1 MNSIRETAPEPV
13 YRWVIVSASALMLAL
28 SMGMMVNGTS
38 VFFIPL
44 FEEFGWQRGDVSLI
58 NTSGLVGL
66 AIGGIFMGRIADETP
81 IRRVILVGAVVIGL
95 CILGASQATVLWQFY
110 VLFFIAGFLGAGA
123 LFAPLIAN
131 VGNWF
136 KTGSGLALGIAAAG
150 QALGQGGMPYVL
162 ALLIGAL
169 GWRDALM
176 SVGLTMLVLL
186 ISLAMLIKQPPKNT
200 ISSDVSAADD
210 PLADPVAD
218 VGDAV
223 LIAPNTTALWLG
235 AAAIL
240 CCICMAVP
248 LMHLVPLM
256 QDRGITLEEAGSVL
270 FVMLI
275 VAIAGRIAFGK
286 LADMI
291 GAIRTYL
298 IASCFQTVLVFFFLE
313 IDTLQGYYIFAVIYG
328 FGYAG
333 VMTSILVCVRVLT
346 PVSKRASVLGIV
358 IFFAFMGHGIGGYQG
373 GFFFDLTGN
382 YTLTYANA
390 AFAGIINLI
399 LVGALY
405 ITTNR
410 RRAALAFAT

>member
-1 MNSIRETAPEPV
+1 MNSIRDTAPEPA
-13 YRWVIVSASALMLAL
+13 YRWVIVSASAIMLAL

-38 VFFIPL
+38 VFFTPL
-44 FEEFGWQRGDVSLI
+44 FEEFGWQRGAVSLI

-66 AIGGIFMGRIADETP
+66 AIGGIFMGHIADKTP
-81 IRRVILVGAVVIGL
+81 IRQVILVGAVVIGL
-95 CILGASQATVLWQFY
+95 CMLGASQANVLWQFY
-110 VLFFIAGFLGAGA
+110 LLFFIAGFLGAGA

-136 KTGSGLALGIAAAG
+136 KTGAGLALGIAAAG

-162 ALLIGAL
+162 ALLIGTL

-176 SVGLTMLVLL
+176 SVGITMLVLL
-186 ISLAMLIKQPPKNT
+186 ISLAMLIKQPPINT
-200 ISSDVSAADD
+200 TPSDASAADD
-210 PLADPVAD
+210 PLADG
-218 VGDAV
+218 GDAV
-223 LIAPNTTALWLG
+223 LIAPNTIALWLG

-248 LMHLVPLM
+248 LMHLVPLI
-256 QDRGITLEEAGSVL
+256 QDRGISLEDAGSVL

-291 GAIRTYL
+291 GAIRTYW
-298 IASCFQTVLVFFFLE
+298 IASCCQTVLVFFFLQ

-333 VMTSILVCVRVLT
+333 VMTGLLVSVRVLT

-358 IFFAFMGHGIGGYQG
+358 LFFAFMGHGIGGYQG
-373 GFFFDLTGN
+373 GYFFDSTGN

-390 AFAGIINLI
+390 AFAGMINLI

-405 ITTNR
+405 ITINR
-410 RRAALAFAT
+410 RRATLAFAI

>member
-1 MNSIRETAPEPV
+1 
-13 YRWVIVSASALMLAL
+13 MLAL

-38 VFFIPL
+38 VFFMPL
-44 FEEFGWQRGDVSLI
+44 FEEFGWQRGAVSLI
-58 NTSGLVGL
+58 NSAGLVGL
-66 AIGGIFMGRIADETP
+66 AIGGIFMGRIADKTP
-81 IRRVILVGAVVIGL
+81 IRRVILLGAVVIGL
-95 CILGASQATVLWQFY
+95 SMLGASQANALWQFY
-110 VLFFIAGFLGAGA
+110 LLFFIGGFFGAGA

-131 VGNWF
+131 VGKWF
-136 KTGSGLALGIAAAG
+136 VTGSGLALGIAAAG

-162 ALLIGAL
+162 ALLIGAF

-176 SVGLTMLVLL
+176 SVGLAMLVLL

-200 ISSDVSAADD
+200 TSSESSDAGAAG
-210 PLADPVAD
+210 DPVAD
-218 VGDAV
+218 GGDTI
-223 LIAPNTTALWLG
+223 LLAPNTVALWLG

-240 CCICMAVP
+240 CCTCMAVP

-256 QDRGITLEEAGSVL
+256 QDRGFSLEDAGSVL

-275 VAIAGRIAFGK
+275 VAIVGRIAFGK

-291 GAIRTYL
+291 GAIRTYW
-298 IASCFQTVLVFFFLE
+298 IASCYQTVLVFFFLE
-313 IDTLQGYYIFAVIYG
+313 IGTLQEFYIFAVIYG

-333 VMTSILVCVRVLT
+333 VMTSILVCARALT
-346 PVSKRASVLGIV
+346 PESKRASVLGIV

-373 GFFFDLTGN
+373 GFFFDLSGN

-410 RRAALAFAT
+410 RRAALALAT

>member
-1 MNSIRETAPEPV
+1 MSSIREAVPEPV

-44 FEEFGWQRGDVSLI
+44 FEEFGWQRGAVSLI
-58 NTSGLVGL
+58 NTSGLAGL
-66 AIGGIFMGRIADETP
+66 AIGGILMGRIADKTP

-95 CILGASQATVLWQFY
+95 CMLGASQASALWQLY
-110 VLFFIAGFLGAGA
+110 ALFFIAGFLGAGA
-123 LFAPLIAN
+123 IFAP
-131 VGNWF
+131 
-136 KTGSGLALGIAAAG
+136 
-150 QALGQGGMPYVL
+150 YVM

-169 GWRDALM
+169 GWRDALL

-186 ISLAMLIKQPPKNT
+186 ISLAMLIKQPPKHRT
-200 ISSDVSAADD
+200 SSDTVAADD
-210 PLADPVAD
+210 LLADT
-218 VGDAV
+218 GDTG
-223 LIAPNTTALWLG
+223 LIAPNAIALWLG

-240 CCICMAVP
+240 CCTCMAVP

-256 QDRGITLEEAGSVL
+256 QDRGISLEDAGSVL

-291 GAIRTYL
+291 GAIRAYW
-298 IASCFQTVLVFFFLE
+298 IASCFQTVLVFFFIQ
-313 IDTLQGYYIFAVIYG
+313 IDTLYGYYIFAVIYG

-333 VMTSILVCVRVLT
+333 VMTGILVCVRVLT
-346 PVSKRASVLGIV
+346 PLSNRASVLGIV
-358 IFFAFMGHGIGGYQG
+358 LSFAFMGHAIGGYQG

-390 AFAGIINLI
+390 AFAGILNLI
-399 LVGALY
+399 LIGALY

-410 RRAALAFAT
+410 RRAALEIAA

>member
-1 MNSIRETAPEPV
+1 MNSIRDTAPEPA
-13 YRWVIVSASALMLAL
+13 YRWVIVGATGIMLAL

-38 VFFIPL
+38 VFFTPL
-44 FEEFGWQRGDVSLI
+44 FEEFGWQRGAVSLI

-66 AIGGIFMGRIADETP
+66 AIGGIFMGRIADKTS
-81 IRRVILVGAVVIGL
+81 IRRIILIGAVVIGL
-95 CILGASQATVLWQFY
+95 CMLAASQANVLWQFY
-110 VLFFIAGFLGAGA
+110 LLFFIAGFLGAGA

-136 KTGSGLALGIAAAG
+136 KTGAGLALGIAAAG

-176 SVGLTMLVLL
+176 SVGMTMLVLL
-186 ISLAMLIKQPPKNT
+186 ISLAMLIKQPPEKT
-200 ISSDVSAADD
+200 TPSDASATDD
-210 PLADPVAD
+210 PLADG
-218 VGDAV
+218 GDAV
-223 LIAPNTTALWLG
+223 LIAPNTIALWLG

-248 LMHLVPLM
+248 LMHLVPLV
-256 QDRGITLEEAGSVL
+256 QDRGISLEDAGSVL

-275 VAIAGRIAFGK
+275 VAVAGRITFGK

-291 GAIRTYL
+291 GAIRSYW
-298 IASCFQTVLVFFFLE
+298 IASCCQTVLVFFFLQ

-333 VMTSILVCVRVLT
+333 VMTGLLVCVRVLT

-358 IFFAFMGHGIGGYQG
+358 MLFAFMGHGIGGYQG

-390 AFAGIINLI
+390 AFAGMINLI

-405 ITTNR
+405 ITTKR
-410 RRAALAFAT
+410 RRTALAFAT

>member
-1 MNSIRETAPEPV
+1 MSSIREAVPEPV

-44 FEEFGWQRGDVSLI
+44 FEEFGWQRGAVSLI
-58 NTSGLVGL
+58 NTSGLAGL
-66 AIGGIFMGRIADETP
+66 AIGGILMGRIADKTP

-95 CILGASQATVLWQFY
+95 CMLGASQASALWQLY
-110 VLFFIAGFLGAGA
+110 ALFFIAGFLGAGA
-123 LFAPLIAN
+123 IFAPLIAN

-136 KTGSGLALGIAAAG
+136 KTGSGLALGIASAG
-150 QALGQGGMPYVL
+150 QALGQGGMPYVM

-169 GWRDALM
+169 GWRDALL

-186 ISLAMLIKQPPKNT
+186 ISLAMLIKQPPKYT
-200 ISSDVSAADD
+200 TSSDTVAADD
-210 PLADPVAD
+210 LLADT
-218 VGDAV
+218 GDTG
-223 LIAPNTTALWLG
+223 LIAPNAIALWLG

-240 CCICMAVP
+240 CCTCMAVP

-256 QDRGITLEEAGSVL
+256 QDRGISLEDAGSVL

-291 GAIRTYL
+291 GAIRAYW
-298 IASCFQTVLVFFFLE
+298 IASCFQTVLVFFFIQ
-313 IDTLQGYYIFAVIYG
+313 IDTLHGYYIFAVIYG

-333 VMTSILVCVRVLT
+333 VMTGILVCVRVLT
-346 PVSKRASVLGIV
+346 PLSNRASVLGIV
-358 IFFAFMGHGIGGYQG
+358 LSFAFMGHAIGGYQG

-390 AFAGIINLI
+390 AFAGILNLI
-399 LVGALY
+399 LIGALY

-410 RRAALAFAT
+410 RRAALEIAA

>member
-38 VFFIPL
+38 VLFIPL
-44 FEEFGWQRGDVSLI
+44 FEEFGWQRGAVSLI
-58 NTSGLVGL
+58 NTSGMVGL
-66 AIGGIFMGRIADETP
+66 AIGGIFMGRIADKTP
-81 IRRVILVGAVVIGL
+81 IRRVVLVGAVVIGL
-95 CILGASQATVLWQFY
+95 CMLGASQANALWQFY
-110 VLFFIAGFLGAGA
+110 VLFFIAGFLGVGA

-136 KTGSGLALGIAAAG
+136 KTGAGLALGIAAAG

-169 GWRDALM
+169 GWRDTLM

-200 ISSDVSAADD
+200 TSSDTGAADD
-210 PLADPVAD
+210 PLAD
-218 VGDAV
+218 VGDTV
-223 LIAPNTTALWLG
+223 LIAPNTIALWLG

-240 CCICMAVP
+240 CCTCMAVP

-256 QDRGITLEEAGSVL
+256 QDRGIPLEDAGSVL
-270 FVMLI
+270 FVML
-275 VAIAGRIAFGK
+275 VAAIAGRIAFGK

-291 GAIRTYL
+291 GAIRSYW
-298 IASCFQTVLVFFFLE
+298 IASCFQTVLVFFFLQ

-333 VMTSILVCVRVLT
+333 VMTGILVCARALT

-358 IFFAFMGHGIGGYQG
+358 LFFAFMGHGIGGYQG

-390 AFAGIINLI
+390 AIAGIVNLI

-410 RRAALAFAT
+410 RRTALAFAT

>member
-1 MNSIRETAPEPV
+1 MSSIREAVPEPV

-44 FEEFGWQRGDVSLI
+44 FEEFGWQRGAVSLI
-58 NTSGLVGL
+58 NTSGLAGL
-66 AIGGIFMGRIADETP
+66 AIGGILMGRIADKTP

-95 CILGASQATVLWQFY
+95 CMLGASQASALWQLY
-110 VLFFIAGFLGAGA
+110 ALFFIAGFLGAGA
-123 LFAPLIAN
+123 IFAPLIAN

-136 KTGSGLALGIAAAG
+136 KTGSGLALGIASAG
-150 QALGQGGMPYVL
+150 QALGQGGMPYVM

-169 GWRDALM
+169 GWRDALL

-186 ISLAMLIKQPPKNT
+186 ISLAMLIKQPPKHRT
-200 ISSDVSAADD
+200 SSDTVAADD
-210 PLADPVAD
+210 LLADT
-218 VGDAV
+218 GDTG
-223 LIAPNTTALWLG
+223 LIAPNAIALWLG

-240 CCICMAVP
+240 CCTCMAVP

-256 QDRGITLEEAGSVL
+256 QDRGISLEDAGSVL

-291 GAIRTYL
+291 GAIRAYW
-298 IASCFQTVLVFFFLE
+298 IASCFQTVLVFFFIQ
-313 IDTLQGYYIFAVIYG
+313 IDTLHGYYIFAVIYG

-333 VMTSILVCVRVLT
+333 VMTGILVCVRVLT
-346 PVSKRASVLGIV
+346 PLSNRASVLGIV
-358 IFFAFMGHGIGGYQG
+358 LFFAFMGHAIGGYQG

-390 AFAGIINLI
+390 AFAGILNLI
-399 LVGALY
+399 LIGALY

-410 RRAALAFAT
+410 RRAALEIAA

>member
-1 MNSIRETAPEPV
+1 MNSISETAPEPL
-13 YRWVIVSASALMLAL
+13 YRWLIVGASALMLAL

-44 FEEFGWQRGDVSLI
+44 FEEFGWQRGAVSLI
-58 NTSGLVGL
+58 NTSGLAGL
-66 AIGGIFMGRIADETP
+66 AIGGIFMGRLADKMP
-81 IRRVILVGAVVIGL
+81 IRRIILVGAVVIGL
-95 CILGASQATVLWQFY
+95 SMLGASQASALWQFY

-136 KTGSGLALGIAAAG
+136 TTGAGFALGIAAAG

-200 ISSDVSAADD
+200 ISSDTGRADD
-210 PLADPVAD
+210 PLTDQPAEA
-218 VGDAV
+218 GDT
-223 LIAPNTTALWLG
+223 LLLAPNTVALWMS

-240 CCICMAVP
+240 CCTCMAVP

-256 QDRGITLEEAGSVL
+256 QDRGISLEDAGSVL

-275 VAIAGRIAFGK
+275 VAIAGRVAFGK

-291 GAIRTYL
+291 GAIRTYW
-298 IASCFQTVLVFFFLE
+298 IASFYQTVLVFFFLE

-333 VMTSILVCVRVLT
+333 VMTSILV
-346 PVSKRASVLGIV
+346 
-358 IFFAFMGHGIGGYQG
+358 
-373 GFFFDLTGN
+373 
-382 YTLTYANA
+382 
-390 AFAGIINLI
+390 
-399 LVGALY
+399 
-405 ITTNR
+405 
-410 RRAALAFAT
+410 